1 MDLDDDCPDC
11 AIIRE
16 YKSCED
22 PFLRAEYAAAHGLS
36 ESYIRSLPC
45 WRGCVAARRRRLAS
59 GSGEE
64 PAVVGFRETRVV
76 RVAPPGRGPTSAP
89 PGRARTLRRRRRS
102 VVTVTTT
109 TSWSPFRVVTVIRIE
124 K

>member
-1 MDLDDDCPDC
+1 MDLDDDCLDC

-45 WRGCVAARRRRLAS
+45 WRGCVAARRRR
-59 GSGEE
+59 
-64 PAVVGFRETRVV
+64 
-76 RVAPPGRGPTSAP
+76 
-89 PGRARTLRRRRRS
+89 RS